1 MHNICTKY
9 VQYIY
14 ICMYTIY
21 IHIYAIL
28 KPMKTR
34 HDENTY
40 IYIYSYMIQLYIYIY
55 LYIFLNCLNI
65 YNNKTND
72 INIYPKYH
80 RLSL

>member
-1 MHNICTKY
+1 MHNAQYMYKICTIF
-9 VQYIY
+9 IY

-40 IYIYSYMIQLYIYIY
+40 IYIYSYMI
-55 LYIFLNCLNI
+55 
-65 YNNKTND
+65 
-72 INIYPKYH
+72 
-80 RLSL
+80 